1 MYILKYYEILC
12 INKTATVEEIKYAY
26 KQLCLKYHPDKCKSE
41 EAKDK
46 FIKITEAYN
55 KIIEYKTKNE
65 SINFYICILVHI
77 YTLLKQ
83 PCDIILNFSIDIC
96 DIYLSKVKKIC
107 YSRYNNKG
115 IKENKCF
122 FLELNGIKKQY
133 VIEKEGDFNII
144 LSDFNNLIININIVF
159 ENEDM
164 HINDCINPYEIYIKK
179 IISIYEYYYG
189 IEEDLYYMNNEYLN
203 IKGYIP
209 YTMGG
214 YTQIIENKG
223 LPDEN
228 NNKANVYIIY
238 EIDTKRCNINDKHKQ
253 IIKELFS

>member
-1 MYILKYYEILC
+1 MDILKYYEILC

-55 KIIEYKTKNE
+55 KIIEYKTKAE
-65 SINFYICILVHI
+65 SINFYICMLVHI

-83 PCDIILNFSIDIC
+83 PQDIVLNFSIDIC

-107 YSRYNNKG
+107 YNRYNNKG

-122 FLELNGIKKQY
+122 FLELNGIKKKY
-133 VIEKEGDFNII
+133 VIEKEGDYNVI
-144 LSDFNNLIININIVF
+144 LSDFSNLIINIDIRI
-159 ENEDM
+159 ENDNM
-164 HINDCINPYEIYIKK
+164 HINDCINPYEIYIKRP
-179 IISIYEYYYG
+179 ISIYEYYYG

-214 YTQIIENKG
+214 STQIIENKG
-223 LPDEN
+223 LPDDN
-228 NNKANVYIIY
+228 NNKSNVYIIY
-238 EIDTKRCNINDKHKQ
+238 EINTKRCNINDTHKQ
-253 IIKELFS
+253 IIKELFP

>member
-1 MYILKYYEILC
+1 MDILKYYEILC

-65 SINFYICILVHI
+65 SINFYICMLVHI

-122 FLELNGIKKQY
+122 FLELSGIKKQY
-133 VIEKEGDFNII
+133 VIEKEGDFNVI

-179 IISIYEYYYG
+179 TISIYEYYYG
-189 IEEDLYYMNNEYLN
+189 IEEDLKYINGEYLS
-203 IKGYIP
+203 IKDYIP
-209 YTMGG
+209 HTMGT
-214 YTQIIENKG
+214 TQIITNKG

-228 NNKANVYIIY
+228 NLKSNVYIIY
-238 EIDTKRCNINDKHKQ
+238 EIDTNKCNINDKHKQ